1 MIFQRY
7 LGRSIIQ
14 STTFVLIGFLSMF
27 LFFDF
32 LAELDEVGSG
42 GYKFQYAVGYILLGL
57 PARIVELAP
66 IAALIGTLWALS
78 QSAANSEFT
87 VFRVSGLMPGRAIA
101 TMLKI
106 GLPMILVTALFSE
119 VIAPL
124 SEDFRARVKE
134 GSLSSSSGV
143 LRSGLWLRD
152 SAELPEGA
160 GAGTEK
166 AIRFVNLGK
175 FTPEQIVERVLI
187 YDFDARQRLAQTL
200 TAANARYLGQQ
211 DDLHRWELI
220 DVTQVIYGV
229 DGAVRQNKLKTIVL
243 GSVVSPEMVN
253 ALVTNPDRMSSIDL
267 YQYVQYLKRNKQQ
280 SERYEI
286 ALWKRVV
293 YPFVIWVMMLLALP
307 AAYLQARAGAV
318 GARVFAG
325 ILVGV
330 GFHLLNSLF
339 SHLGVLNTWPA
350 PIMALLP
357 SAMALLVAGF
367 FFYWVQYR

>member
-1 MIFQRY
+1 M
-7 LGRSIIQ
+7 
-14 STTFVLIGFLSMF
+14 
-27 LFFDF
+27 
-32 LAELDEVGSG
+32 
-42 GYKFQYAVGYILLGL
+42 
-57 PARIVELAP
+57 
-66 IAALIGTLWALS
+66 
-78 QSAANSEFT
+78 
-87 VFRVSGLMPGRAIA
+87 
-101 TMLKI
+101 
-106 GLPMILVTALFSE
+106 
-119 VIAPL
+119 
-124 SEDFRARVKE
+124 
-134 GSLSSSSGV
+134 
-143 LRSGLWLRD
+143 
-152 SAELPEGA
+152 
-160 GAGTEK
+160 
-166 AIRFVNLGK
+166 
-175 FTPEQIVERVLI
+175 ERVLI

-220 DVTQVIYGV
+220 DVTQVIYGI
-229 DGAVRQNKLKTIVL
+229 DGAVRQNKMKTMLL

-267 YQYVQYLKRNKQQ
+267 YQYVQYLKQNKQQ

>member
-7 LGRSIIQ
+7 LGRSIVQ
-14 STTFVLIGFLSMF
+14 STTFVLVGFLSMF

-32 LAELDEVGSG
+32 LAELDEVGGG
-42 GYKFQYAVGYILLGL
+42 GYKLQHAVVYILLGL

-87 VFRVSGLMPGRAIA
+87 VFRVSGLMPGRAI
-101 TMLKI
+101 TSMLKI

-119 VIAPL
+119 VIAPA
-124 SEDFRARVKE
+124 SEDFRSRVKE
-134 GSLSSSSGV
+134 GSFSSSSGV

-152 SAELPEGA
+152 VAELPEGA
-160 GAGTEK
+160 GSGAEQ

-187 YDFDARQRLAQTL
+187 YDFDARQRLTQTL
-200 TAANARYLGQQ
+200 SATNARYMGQQ

-220 DVTQVIYGV
+220 DVTQVIYGA
-229 DGAVRQNKLKTIVL
+229 DGNVRQNKMKTMVL

-280 SERYEI
+280 SEPYEI

-367 FFYWVQYR
+367 FFYRVQYR